1 MVWMYMRADINN
13 RHSLYAHADAVSK
26 THYLRV
32 QVRIANFS
40 RIRIVLPFIYN
51 VYFFYVYYS

>member
-1 MVWMYMRADINN
+1 MRADINN